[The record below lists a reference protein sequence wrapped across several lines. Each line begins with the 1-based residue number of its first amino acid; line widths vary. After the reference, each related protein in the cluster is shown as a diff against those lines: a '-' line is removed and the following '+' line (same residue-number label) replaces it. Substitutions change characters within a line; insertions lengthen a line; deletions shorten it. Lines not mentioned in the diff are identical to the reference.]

1 MESQLLDG
9 DERAES
15 IMSSMDLPARRSCMK
30 SSNAEFRLT
39 VLAGDDDEEEVMGD
53 VIVEESLR
61 ALALKLSIIVGVIVL
76 DCI

>member
-15 IMSSMDLPARRSCMK
+15 IMSSMDLPAKRSCMK

-39 VLAGDDDEEEVMGD
+39 VLADDEEEEVMGD

-61 ALALKLSIIVGVIVL
+61 ALALKLSIIVGVIFL